1 MCLKIICIKITTK
14 VYLYFEVSELVQSK
28 TGIEETYYI
37 SNAIIKIVLKICVTN
52 FLSPELYNRTYYH
65 ISTIGCFSRDF
76 ILQRDFILNLLGSIV
91 YETRLSSINFCSVT
105 PTLTIVY
112 LKEDHVV
119 SINIYACIQYFAQ

>member
-14 VYLYFEVSELVQSK
+14 VYLYFEWFEFQSK